1 MSKRLIVGV
10 LAVAALVVVGA
21 AGAAVPENTAPPT
34 VSGTAREGASL
45 AASHGTW
52 ANNPTSYA
60 YAWQRCASD
69 GTGCSTIP
77 GATKT
82 TYTLAAGDVGRTVRV
97 LVTAANGDG
106 HDVAPSATTAIV
118 DSRNGPKNAARPA
131 VSGDAT
137 VGGELTVSN
146 GSWTP
151 APASYGYQWQRC
163 DTDGTN
169 CLNVGGANGQ
179 TYGVRAIDVGNLMRA
194 IVVARTQAGDRGYAT
209 SGYSD
214 VVKTDQPPVQSN
226 RPPTIRFLGLSRVG
240 ARTYARF
247 RICDDGYGKIT
258 IVQRDMKAR
267 VPGYSRKFAVRISAS
282 CGAFSRSWVLA
293 KRFRTHGR
301 YIVRLQAIDA
311 TRHISKPV
319 TRSLF
324 RR

>member
-1 MSKRLIVGV
+1 MSKRLIVGM
-10 LAVAALVVVGA
+10 LAVVALVVVGA
-21 AGAAVPENTAPPT
+21 AAAAAPENTALPT

-45 AASHGTW
+45 TASRGTW

-60 YAWQRCASD
+60 YTWQRCASD
-69 GTGCSTIP
+69 GTGCSNIP
-77 GATKT
+77 SATKT

-97 LVTAANGDG
+97 LVTAVNADG
-106 HDVAPSATTAIV
+106 HDVARSATTAIV
-118 DSRNGPKNAARPA
+118 DSKNGPKNSARPA

-194 IVVARTQAGDRGYAT
+194 IVVARTQSGDRGYVT
-209 SGYSD
+209 SGFSD

-226 RPPTIRFLGLSRVG
+226 RPPTIRFVGLTRVG

-247 RICDDGYGKIT
+247 RVCDDGYGKIT

-267 VPGYSRKFAVRISAS
+267 VPGYTRKFAVRISAS
-282 CGAFSRSWVLA
+282 CGAFSRSWVPA
-293 KRFRTHGR
+293 RRFRTHGR
-301 YIVRLQAIDA
+301 YMVRLQAIDA

-319 TRSLF
+319 IRSLF